1 MIDYPMP
8 INIDVIRRREY
19 RKKKKKKKITRENE
33 EKGDGLVRF
42 TRGVHLSWL
51 DACVRQALEVLE

>member
-8 INIDVIRRREY
+8 MNIDVIRRREY
-19 RKKKKKKKITRENE
+19 RKKKKKITRENE